1 MESNDRV
8 RKNIRALRKYY
19 GETMLDLSIAL
30 NVSKSLISDWE
41 NGKKQISH
49 NSINKIAK
57 HYRIPSSIIIND
69 DLSDIDN
76 WSAPCQVDRK
86 IIKVYDEFL
95 WTRLF
100 IYAGIFNPID
110 KVILFLL

>member
-1 MESNDRV
+1 MAEKRDKDGIFEEANAPDV
-8 RKNIRALRKYY
+8 TCPKFTYK
-19 GETMLDLSIAL
+19 
-30 NVSKSLISDWE
+30 
-41 NGKKQISH
+41 
-49 NSINKIAK
+49 
-57 HYRIPSSIIIND
+57 
-69 DLSDIDN
+69 

-95 WTRLF
+95 RTRLF